1 MVSISIYL
9 KTSARAAAA
18 GAVLGAV
25 AGSAR
30 RPKVAPRRADST
42 TASALING
50 DDAYASQHTYT
61 YEAEE
66 LSRDVDLVLRR
77 VHERRQ
83 RVDDAKRDKDFNE
96 RIVKLQ
102 VLHRVLKDADEVFE
116 DTATTTAAGVS
127 VIPLDKL
134 CGACER
140 VFASTVD
147 AIAVPEDSHHER
159 RMLAMLRRMRP
170 RDAHLGSAQFGCTL
184 EEFEEL
190 CAELVERA
198 PLQA

>member
-30 RPKVAPRRADST
+30 RPKVAPRRAAR
-42 TASALING
+42 TAAAARG
-50 DDAYASQHTYT
+50 GGAAAYASQHTYT

-83 RVDDAKRDKDFNE
+83 VRVGSGT
-96 RIVKLQ
+96 LQ
-102 VLHRVLKDADEVFE
+102 PNSPTTQAD
-116 DTATTTAAGVS
+116 G
-127 VIPLDKL
+127 IMP
-134 CGACER
+134 
-140 VFASTVD
+140 
-147 AIAVPEDSHHER
+147 
-159 RMLAMLRRMRP
+159 RP
-170 RDAHLGSAQFGCTL
+170 CQ
-184 EEFEEL
+184 
-190 CAELVERA
+190 
-198 PLQA
+198 

>member
-83 RVDDAKRDKDFNE
+83 VRVGSGT
-96 RIVKLQ
+96 LQ
-102 VLHRVLKDADEVFE
+102 PNVAN
-116 DTATTTAAGVS
+116 
-127 VIPLDKL
+127 P
-134 CGACER
+134 
-140 VFASTVD
+140 
-147 AIAVPEDSHHER
+147 
-159 RMLAMLRRMRP
+159 LRR
-170 RDAHLGSAQFGCTL
+170 Q
-184 EEFEEL
+184 L
-190 CAELVERA
+190 CYRGWRRLV
-198 PLQA
+198 